1 LISSISQHERNKQKR
16 GVTAKLTAPDFIHSS
31 LHMHNFLKKKEKKLQ
46 LQEDVVKF
54 DAEH

>member
-31 LHMHNFLKKKEKKLQ
+31 LHMHNFLKKKEKKTAASGGRCQ
-46 LQEDVVKF
+46 I
-54 DAEH
+54 